1 MLKKLFFLATFM
13 LTLTVIFSA
22 CSRRVGCPANGTN
35 VGAERMFGG
44 QKMPKMKKF
53 RA

>member
-13 LTLTVIFSA
+13 LTLTVVMSA
-22 CSRRVGCPANGTN
+22 CSQKVGCPANGTN

-44 QKMPKMKKF
+44 QKMPKTKKF

>member
-1 MLKKLFFLATFM
+1 MLKKLFFLVTF
-13 LTLTVIFSA
+13 LLTVTIILSA

-44 QKMPKMKKF
+44 QKLPKTKKF
-53 RA
+53 KA